1 MDENEIRVADAAGVQ
16 IRLRYISATHEVE
29 VLDATGRPK
38 LKSVLREPVRF
49 DGKRLVI
56 NNRTSAL
63 TDGGSTIDEVAT
75 WSIRA
80 HARPPVVAASS
91 GEGTPAATPATARM
105 RRRARKGAE
114 LNGQDL
120 HGEEPGEAELQVL
133 NSVVGDVLMVLG
145 LLAALGGLIVAANSE
160 GLTSAARFT
169 AVSSRQLAAGV
180 LIACVSTIQV
190 AVVLFLRRVRPQGTF
205 V

>member
-29 VLDATGRPK
+29 VLDATGRAK

-49 DGKRLVI
+49 DGKQLVI
-56 NNRTSAL
+56 NNRTSAV
-63 TDGGSTIDEVAT
+63 TDGGSTSDEVAT
-75 WSIRA
+75 WSNRA
-80 HARPPVVAASS
+80 HARPPSP
-91 GEGTPAATPATARM
+91 GPAAALSRDEASIDTPSATARM
-105 RRRARKGAE
+105 KRGARKGAE
-114 LNGQDL
+114 PRRP
-120 HGEEPGEAELQVL
+120 EPQVL

-169 AVSSRQLAAGV
+169 AASSRQLAAGV

-190 AVVLFLRRVRPQGTF
+190 TVVLFLRRVRPQGTF